1 MQDLGT
7 LGIGNDAWA
16 AYVNERGQ
24 VAGNSDTNTTP
35 NPVTGLPTQDPF
47 LWEKGT
53 MRDLGTLKLALLET
67 WANREK
73 HKCGRPTNCPIL
85 GSGKWSRTRPNYPSC
100 APRGSGL

>member
-1 MQDLGT
+1 MTSNPPLPRTQGW
-7 LGIGNDAWA
+7 GNHGFRL
-16 AYVNERGQ
+16 YPMVGQ
-24 VAGNSDTNTTP
+24 P
-35 NPVTGLPTQDPF
+35 PVSR
-47 LWEKGT
+47 K
-53 MRDLGTLKLALLET
+53 MRDMGTLKLALLET